1 MIICPECN
9 HNELAGSLFCGNCGA
24 LLFSDQEKDSDTDEL
39 PEKRESPRY
48 TAPPLVGQRAG
59 PAASAKAIRFRIP
72 SSGREIT
79 LGTQG
84 KIRMG
89 RADPRNEDQPDLDL
103 TEDGGAEAGVS
114 RMHASISTTGQGI
127 AIMDLDSVNGTRV
140 NDQRLP
146 PHLPFALN
154 DGDTLYLG
162 DLLIQVFFEG

>member
-9 HNELAGSLFCGNCGA
+9 HKELAGSLFCGNCGA
-24 LLFSDQEKDSDTDEL
+24 LLFSDQEDDSETDEL
-39 PEKRESPRY
+39 PIKKESPHS
-48 TAPPLVGQRAG
+48 TAPPLVGQRTG
-59 PAASAKAIRFRIP
+59 PVASAKAIRFRIP

-79 LGTQG
+79 LGTQS

-89 RADPRNEDQPDLDL
+89 RADPRSGDQPDLDL
-103 TEDGGAEAGVS
+103 TDDGGAEAGVS
-114 RMHASISTTGQGI
+114 RMHASILTTAQGI

-140 NDQRLP
+140 NDHRLP

-154 DGDTLYLG
+154 DGDTLHLG